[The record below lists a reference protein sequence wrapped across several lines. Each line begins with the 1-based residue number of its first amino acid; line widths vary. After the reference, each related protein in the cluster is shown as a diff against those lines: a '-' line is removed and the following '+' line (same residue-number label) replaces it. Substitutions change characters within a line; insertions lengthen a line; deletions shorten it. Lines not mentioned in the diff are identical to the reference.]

1 MTLTKHIKT
10 NYPKAISNPLKGYRG
25 KVIDIEISS
34 KNKYVESRLRSIRLS
49 TVKERSEQSDT
60 PPAMECRGIN

>member
-1 MTLTKHIKT
+1 ME
-10 NYPKAISNPLKGYRG
+10 PKFTDQKI
-25 KVIDIEISS
+25 IEISS

-49 TVKERSEQSDT
+49 TVKERSEKSDT